1 MNMYVNPRTLSN
13 AFGVSTSTLRRWSD
27 TGILEAGR
35 TAGGHRRYTISEAV
49 NLART
54 QKISIKNPALLG
66 LPENLPSA
74 GVASSLQVKQLMDA
88 LDEVDF
94 QPVRD
99 LILGAYISG
108 TSLVD
113 LFSDLIVPVLANLG
127 MEWENNGDS
136 VIAKEHAFTQ
146 VLLESLGALKSLIKP
161 PVSMNFAAGGS
172 PPGDPYRI
180 PTTLVSLTLQDM
192 GHQAIN
198 LGPDYPLESFL
209 DYATKH
215 RPKLMWLSVTSERSV
230 PLVKRKIYP
239 LAESLKEIDVLLVV
253 GGRHALKIT
262 RKPIDNVVAFHSLD
276 NFCQFVNG
284 MNQGARP

>member
-1 MNMYVNPRTLSN
+1 MYVNPRTLSD

-27 TGILEAGR
+27 SGILKAGR

-66 LPENLPSA
+66 LPESLPPS
-74 GVASSLQVKQLMDA
+74 GDSSNVQINQLMEA
-88 LDEVDF
+88 LDKDDF

-99 LILGAYISG
+99 LILGSYISG

-113 LFSDLIVPVLANLG
+113 LFSDLIVPVLAKLG
-127 MEWENNGDS
+127 MEWEYIGDS

-146 VLLESLGALKSLIKP
+146 VLLESLGALKTLIKP

-192 GHQAIN
+192 GFQAIN

-209 DYATKH
+209 DYANKH
-215 RPKLMWLSVTSERSV
+215 RPKLMWLSVTSESTV

-239 LAESLKEIDVLLVV
+239 LAEALKEIDVLLVV
-253 GGRHALKIT
+253 GGRHALRIT
-262 RKPIDNVVAFHSLD
+262 RKPIENVVGFHSLD
-276 NFCQFVNG
+276 NFCQFIKG
-284 MNQGARP
+284 MNQGIKR